1 MECYKFRPYSPRI
14 ISEIH
19 GSNVVRAFV
28 SSHSGA
34 ILQEVSG
41 LVTPHWPITWAL
53 IRSGYTVA
61 QYNLATRNQEVT

>member
-1 MECYKFRPYSPRI
+1 MEWYKFHPYSPQIVR
-14 ISEIH
+14 EIH
-19 GSNVVRAFV
+19 GYVVRAFV